1 MRILFDQ
8 GTPAPLRYSL
18 VGHEVKL
25 AYEQGWSTL
34 QNGDLLNT
42 AEAGGFDVL
51 ITTDQNLRYQ
61 QNLSQRKIALIV
73 LSAPSWPRIQLIADQ
88 IISAIND
95 SKPNDYL
102 EIKVPYAPA

>member
-18 VGHEVKL
+18 IGHEVKL

-34 QNGDLLNT
+34 QNGDLLT
-42 AEAGGFDVL
+42 AAEAAGFDVL

-61 QNLSQRKIALIV
+61 QNLSQRKIALMV
-73 LSAPSWPRIQLIADQ
+73 LSAPSWPRVQLIADQ
-88 IISAIND
+88 IIAAVDAI
-95 SKPNDYL
+95 KPNDYL
-102 EIKVPYAPA
+102 EINVPYASA